1 MPGARRSPGRQARD
15 PADHSR
21 RPNRRVAVE
30 GVRAAV
36 ADQPLRIALLDAITG
51 GRLDAPRAQGPDLAP
66 PSYFD
71 LSDAVRARVWENRCD
86 QQQPR
91 ALNRRTGSIM
101 LIDRSSL
108 RRPTRAEIPL
118 RWRYSR

>member
-71 LSDAVRARVWENRCD
+71 FPTLC
-86 QQQPR
+86 
-91 ALNRRTGSIM
+91 ALAYGRIGATSSSLAPSTGAP
-101 LIDRSSL
+101 DRSC
-108 RRPTRAEIPL
+108 
-118 RWRYSR
+118 